1 MLDSRDQGGVSQNNL
16 RTAQSNNIGNEQAP
30 DRMNAPKESF
40 DLDDE
45 IPF

>member
-1 MLDSRDQGGVSQNNL
+1 MKNKKLTQLFKKES
-16 RTAQSNNIGNEQAP
+16 SNNIVNEQAP